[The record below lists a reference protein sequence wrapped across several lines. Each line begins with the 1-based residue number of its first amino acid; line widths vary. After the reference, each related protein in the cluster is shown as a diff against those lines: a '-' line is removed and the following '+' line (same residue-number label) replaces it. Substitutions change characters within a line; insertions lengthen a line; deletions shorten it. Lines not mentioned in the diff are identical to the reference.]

1 MLMSLSAAL
10 SSSVNSYV
18 FYFIPN
24 NMIWTEAQTYC
35 RKHHTDLATVNDKT
49 DLDELLKTLPKG
61 FKSNIWIGLYRT
73 NAQPPWVFSDGSHS
87 LFRPWLSGQPN
98 NYDGIQHCVYTDPNG
113 YWNDWTC
120 TDQFAFICYVEKT
133 RQIVRLEVKSSQN
146 VNDPAVKKEIL
157 AKVEQIL
164 KENGLG
170 EDAKISWMMFSGEI
184 VFHRV

>member
-1 MLMSLSAAL
+1 MLISLSAAL

-120 TDQFAFICYVEKT
+120 TDQFAFICYGELLAAGTVQDKSFTFVLFCVTATKEEKKT
-133 RQIVRLEVKSSQN
+133 LMLPNI
-146 VNDPAVKKEIL
+146 
-157 AKVEQIL
+157 
-164 KENGLG
+164 
-170 EDAKISWMMFSGEI
+170 
-184 VFHRV
+184 